1 MLIFS
6 SFTIVAALFAAIARR
21 WDFPVPRSSDA
32 SCLFRMRSRRLCQP
46 TTKVVGSS
54 KEQPQNS
61 AQQAHDQYR
70 QKDEVPRAC
79 ARQSGEIDLSS
90 GAAKHEAKALGV
102 IIKNQNVLHSPAPSR
117 TCRWQLH
124 RLLND
129 KESFRPRA
137 KPTTTRKKMKR
148 NGRTIFGRQSK
159 DRRVNCSVTVSRAH
173 LFYSVRYGMPFHQS
187 H

>member
-6 SFTIVAALFAAIARR
+6 YFTIVAVLFAAIARR

-32 SCLFRMRSRRLCQP
+32 SCLFRMTSRRLRQP

-70 QKDEVPRAC
+70 QKDEAPRAC
-79 ARQSGEIDLSS
+79 AGRSGEIDLSS
-90 GAAKHEAKALGV
+90 GAAKHEAKALGM
-102 IIKNQNVLHSPAPSR
+102 IIKNQNVLYRPALSR
-117 TCRWQLH
+117 ICRRQLY

-129 KESFRPRA
+129 KKSFLRRA
-137 KPTTTRKKMKR
+137 LLPIKRKKAKR
-148 NGRTIFGRQSK
+148 IGRTIFGWLLQE
-159 DRRVNCSVTVSRAH
+159 RRV
-173 LFYSVRYGMPFHQS
+173 
-187 H
+187 

>member
-6 SFTIVAALFAAIARR
+6 YFTIVAVLFAAIARR

-32 SCLFRMRSRRLCQP
+32 SCLFRMRSRWLCQP

-79 ARQSGEIDLSS
+79 AGRSGRIDLRS

-102 IIKNQNVLHSPAPSR
+102 MIKNLFVPVPS
-117 TCRWQLH
+117 
-124 RLLND
+124 
-129 KESFRPRA
+129 
-137 KPTTTRKKMKR
+137 
-148 NGRTIFGRQSK
+148 
-159 DRRVNCSVTVSRAH
+159 
-173 LFYSVRYGMPFHQS
+173 
-187 H
+187 